1 MSRQGLSRDVHL
13 VKIEVSA
20 GGRKLIQESNVSLIF
35 GRKYGLVGRN
45 GTGKSTLLR
54 AISAREI
61 EVPTHLDILHVEQEV
76 SRPEYNLIF
85 IV

>member
-1 MSRQGLSRDVHL
+1 
-13 VKIEVSA
+13 
-20 GGRKLIQESNVSLIF
+20 VSLIF

-76 SRPEYNLIF
+76 RRRILFLFFFLNFFLF
-85 IV
+85 ICAGNFTNIRIESFF